1 MSLLIWLF
9 VDLVIKTIHY
19 SLLTIQYSKVQSII
33 LKDVLPKIFADS
45 IIDSEIWKNEIT
57 FSKGNFYLL
66 EADSGKGKSSLFS
79 FIYGYRNDFFGKI
92 MFDNQKISII
102 NSKSWNS
109 LRNNSLSLLFQDLR
123 LFGEITALE
132 NILLKTRLTKHK
144 TQKEILQMFD
154 LLDVSDKVNEKCDKL
169 SFGQQQRVAIIRS
182 LCQPFDF
189 LLLDEPISHLDDT
202 CAAAAAELITQ
213 NAKKTGASV
222 IVSSIGKRLPMK
234 HDKVYKL

>member
-1 MSLLIWLF
+1 M
-9 VDLVIKTIHY
+9 
-19 SLLTIQYSKVQSII
+19 QSIL
-33 LKDVLPKIFADS
+33 LKNVLPKIFADS
-45 IIDSEIWKNEIT
+45 IINSEIWKNET
-57 FSKGNFYLL
+57 AFSKGNFYLL

-79 FIYGYRNDFFGKI
+79 FIYGYRNDFLGEI
-92 MFDNQKISII
+92 MFDNQNISSI

-144 TQKEILQMFD
+144 TKNEILQMFD
-154 LLDVSDKVNEKCDKL
+154 LLDIADKVNEKCGKL

-202 CAAAAAELITQ
+202 CALAAAKLITS
-213 NAKKTGASV
+213 NAQKTGAAV
-222 IVSSIGKRLPMK
+222 IVSSIGKRLQINF
-234 HDKVYKL
+234 DKVWNL

>member
-1 MSLLIWLF
+1 VL
-9 VDLVIKTIHY
+9 KTIV
-19 SLLTIQYSKVQSII
+19 LQNL
-33 LKDVLPKIFADS
+33 LPKIFVDS
-45 IIDSEIWKNEIT
+45 EIDSEIWKNEII

-92 MFDNQKISII
+92 LFDNQNISII
-102 NSKSWNS
+102 NTKNWNL

-132 NILLKTRLTKHK
+132 NILLKTRLTKYK

-154 LLDVSDKVNEKCDKL
+154 LLDIPDKANQKCDKL

-189 LLLDEPISHLDDT
+189 LLLDEPISHLDDI
-202 CAAAAAELITQ
+202 CAAAAAELIKQ
-213 NAKKTGASV
+213 NAQKIGASV

-234 HDKVYKL
+234 HDKVFKL

>member
-1 MSLLIWLF
+1 ML
-9 VDLVIKTIHY
+9 KTIV
-19 SLLTIQYSKVQSII
+19 LQNL
-33 LKDVLPKIFADS
+33 LPKIFVDS
-45 IIDSEIWKNEIT
+45 EIDSEIWKNEII

-92 MFDNQKISII
+92 LFDNQNISII
-102 NSKSWNS
+102 NTKNWNL

-132 NILLKTRLTKHK
+132 NILLKTRLTKYK

-154 LLDVSDKVNEKCDKL
+154 LLDIPDKANQKCDKL

-189 LLLDEPISHLDDT
+189 LLLDEPISHLDDI
-202 CAAAAAELITQ
+202 CAAAAAELIKQ
-213 NAKKTGASV
+213 NAQKIGASV

-234 HDKVYKL
+234 HDKVFKL

>member
-1 MSLLIWLF
+1 M
-9 VDLVIKTIHY
+9 
-19 SLLTIQYSKVQSII
+19 
-33 LKDVLPKIFADS
+33 PKIFTDS
-45 IIDSEIWKNEIT
+45 KIDSEIWKNEIT
-57 FSKGNFYLL
+57 FSKGSFYLL

-79 FIYGYRNDFFGKI
+79 FIYGYRNDFLGEI
-92 MFDNQKISII
+92 LFDNQNINTI
-102 NSKSWNS
+102 NSKNWNS

-144 TQKEILQMFD
+144 TKAEILQMFD
-154 LLDVSDKVNEKCDKL
+154 LLDIPDKVNQKCDKL
-169 SFGQQQRVAIIRS
+169 SFGQQQRVAIIRA

-213 NAKKTGASV
+213 NAQQIGASV
-222 IVSSIGKRLPMK
+222 IVSSIGKRLPM
-234 HDKVYKL
+234 DFNQTLKL